1 MNVVLSTDHNYVFQ
15 TCVTIYSAIKN
26 NPKIECIYVLGSA
39 LEVADELYFR
49 QIEERLKRKIV
60 VIRVENNNVCK
71 LMDSDHLTPATFNR
85 LLIDK
90 LLPASM
96 EKVLYLDSDI
106 VVRGD
111 ITNLYND
118 KRINFYTAI
127 VVEGFTSKNRCYIEK
142 TAGHKKCKNVMRCG
156 MNAKRKVGIRREEK
170 YFNAGVMLI
179 NLLRMRENE
188 IGEKCIEAQKEIRY
202 FDADQGVLNYV
213 LKNDVAYAPSK
224 YNCRPDVYSRKW
236 QLYLLR
242 RAVIFHYS
250 QKPWKRLYVSG
261 GIVWWRYAFELDK
274 VRSRKILKNIL
285 IKKGE

>member
-1 MNVVLSTDHNYVFQ
+1 MRVVLSTDHNYVFQ

-26 NPKIECIYVLGSA
+26 NPKIEYVYVLGSA
-39 LEVADELYFR
+39 LEAEDEAYFR
-49 QIEERLKRKIV
+49 QTAERLKRNIT
-60 VIRVENNNVCK
+60 VICVENNTVCK
-71 LMDSDHLTPATFNR
+71 LLDSDHLTSATFNR

-90 LLPASM
+90 LLPESI
-96 EKVLYLDSDI
+96 EKILYLDSDI

-111 ITNLYND
+111 ITKLYED
-118 KRINFYTAI
+118 TRLNFHTAI

-142 TAGHKKCKNVMRCG
+142 TAGHKKCRNVMRCG
-156 MNAKRKVGIRREEK
+156 INAKRKVGIKREGK

-179 NLLRMRENE
+179 NLLKMRENN
-188 IGEKCIEAQKEIRY
+188 IGEKCIAAQKEIQY

-236 QLYLLR
+236 QRYLQR
-242 RAVIFHYS
+242 HAVIFHYS

-261 GIVWWRYAFELDK
+261 GTVWWKYAFELDK
-274 VRSRKILKNIL
+274 DSSMKILKKI
-285 IKKGE
+285 ITKR